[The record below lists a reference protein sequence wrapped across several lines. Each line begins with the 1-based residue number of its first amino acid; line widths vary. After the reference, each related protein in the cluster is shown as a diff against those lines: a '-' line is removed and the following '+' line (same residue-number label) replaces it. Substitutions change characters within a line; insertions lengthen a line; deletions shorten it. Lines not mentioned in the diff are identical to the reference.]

1 MKEKWTRE
9 IKPKREMKMNAEKPD
24 ARSPEGDGESVGL
37 LTVERQEREGGKR
50 CVPWATVFQN

>member
-9 IKPKREMKMNAEKPD
+9 IKKLSAEDESEKPD